1 MMELFSSNSYDLFSA
16 LSREAIVNGE
26 TLLLPILDSA
36 IATDEIRTMGT
47 TGTRVYINPSWARKI
62 GVKKAFGVLIHELLH
77 DIYQHHKVSW
87 AQYVQDDLVSP
98 TVWRELVNLAMDVII
113 NDEVLEM
120 GYQLPEEGAFRDK
133 LGIPKE
139 HTTSRQVFLGL
150 LKKYKEDAA
159 QRKLIDEALNQLMEK
174 RRDEEHL
181 IQISQ
186 KKPKA
191 NKPTQTPKQQPQPQQ
206 PKKPKGMTREQLIL
220 TILRDQMLFG
230 GAGPDK
236 KIYTRKELDA
246 MTDEQLVEVY
256 NSIDR
261 SSLPQG
267 DIIDQDLLRNRAI
280 ARTTLVITTQN
291 NIYQTLATK
300 STTPQVEA
308 EINSIQSKIETLL
321 SDLNKDLDMLDELM
335 KGNEDYSFIFSK
347 LPNEQN
353 IKSQLE
359 DIERLQKEAQDKV
372 RSMPDRTSATEDLDQ
387 NQVTAIVDKNNQ
399 LKEALSKRLVEE
411 PTAAEIDQLTNQS
424 PEDGDSDG
432 EDSDGGNSSDGDLND
447 GSSDSADSDGG
458 EKGGGDDGS
467 NSSDGFGEGS
477 DEKEREGGSIDKEE
491 DDTDGH
497 KDLSQEMRLVRQS
510 LLSKTGDLEG
520 KLTKLVAPG
529 TALVAMDTTTDYIK
543 EIFDYVGS
551 HLANVGRSRTYHRPS
566 RRYEE
571 LPDASGAIP
580 ILPGEMIMSERA
592 KLTIYLDVSGSMDD
606 WPYKILSRLAEYT
619 NELENTR
626 SLVVT
631 FSTQLNEVLDLSLG
645 IPSHLK
651 SQGGTNIQKVLEAI
665 SEGREWAVEVKD
677 EILGGTTTEIVD
689 LKADVAVIITDLGA
703 HIDLSVVPPTQRLV
717 FVTNHRENAEAVR
730 AQNHPGTE
738 VIYTKEW

>member
-1 MMELFSSNSYDLFSA
+1 MMELLSSNSYDLFYA
-16 LSREAIVNGE
+16 LKKEAIINGE
-26 TLLLPILDSA
+26 TLLLPILTSS
-36 IATDEIRTMGT
+36 IATDEIKTMGT
-47 TGTRVYINPSWARKI
+47 TGTRLYINPSWVREI
-62 GVKKAFGVLIHELLH
+62 GVKQAFGVLIHELLH
-77 DIYQHHKVSW
+77 DAYQHHKASW
-87 AQYVQDDLVSP
+87 AQYEQDDLVSP

-139 HTTSRQVFLGL
+139 HTTSRLVFLGL

-159 QRKLIDEALNQLMEK
+159 QRKLIDEVLNQLMEK

-191 NKPTQTPKQQPQPQQ
+191 NKSTRTPKQQPQPQQ

-261 SSLPQG
+261 SSPPQIPGQGG
-267 DIIDQDLLRNRAI
+267 DQELLRNRAI
-280 ARTTLVITTQN
+280 ARTTLVITAQN

-321 SDLNKDLDMLDELM
+321 SDLNKDLDILDELM

-347 LPNEQN
+347 LPNGHN

-387 NQVTAIVDKNNQ
+387 NQVTAIVNRNNQ

-411 PTAAEIDQLTNQS
+411 PTAPKIDQLINQS

-432 EDSDGGNSSDGDLND
+432 EDSDDGNSSDGDD
-447 GSSDSADSDGG
+447 DDSD
-458 EKGGGDDGS
+458 DDGS
-467 NSSDGFGEGS
+467 DSSDGFGEGG

-497 KDLSQEMRLVRQS
+497 EDLSQEMRLARRS
-510 LLSKTGDLEG
+510 LLSKTGDLKER
-520 KLTKLVAPG
+520 LTKLIAPG
-529 TALVAMDTTTDYIK
+529 TALRAMDTTIDYIE
-543 EIFDYVGS
+543 EIFNYVGS
-551 HLANVGRSRTYHRPS
+551 YLANVGRSRTYHRPS

-571 LPDASGAIP
+571 LPDESGAIP
-580 ILPGEMIMSERA
+580 LFPGTMRRSKKA
-592 KLTIYLDVSGSMDD
+592 KLKLTIYLDVSCSMGA
-606 WPYKILSRLAEYT
+606 WPYKILARLAKYT
-619 NELENTR
+619 NRLHNTR

-631 FSTQLNEVLDLSLG
+631 FSDQLDEVLDLSLG
-645 IPSHLK
+645 IPSRLK
-651 SQGGTNIQKVLEAI
+651 SSGGTNIQKVLDAI
-665 SEGREWAVEVKD
+665 SKGREWAVEVKD
-677 EILGGTTTEIVD
+677 EIFGGTTTEIVD
-689 LKADVAVIITDLGA
+689 LKADVAVIITDLKA
-703 HIDLSVVPPTQRLV
+703 PVDLSVVPPTQDLV
-717 FVTNHRENAEAVR
+717 FVTNQEEGAEAAR
-730 AQNHPGTE
+730 AQNHPGTQ